1 MLYSYS
7 PEEELEDPYY
17 LCIRLAIEKK
27 LKDKGYARYRVKQR
41 TQRNLWPEWMELSVR
56 EPSVLLW

>member
-1 MLYSYS
+1 MKIQKKRKKKLKIGVLYSYS

-27 LKDKGYARYRVKQR
+27 LKDKGYARYRV
-41 TQRNLWPEWMELSVR
+41 
-56 EPSVLLW
+56 